1 MNTNTLGPHYR
12 QLYESELLRTQI
24 ALRLADRV
32 SSDGSIQDRCQS
44 RIAESALLWRLL
56 RNIGCLPEIQSRLV
70 RYIER
75 TEPASTV
82 ERIIHRAVL
91 TGESQHAEAE
101 AFLGSF
107 KHLTGERKKI
117 LLSTLL
123 ALTGAASNEPIAAGR
138 KIEYR
143 GHAVWTELVMC
154 AIKIIRDEAD
164 GGSIPDDR
172 QFLMKLL
179 CDYPPSRVWQG
190 NALAHLLGLHGLFA
204 FAPHDPQ
211 LRAGV
216 TALASQLNSDGGVPF
231 IVGQDIW
238 VSALAGLALA
248 ESGIVPE
255 AASWLGE
262 FIAARQ
268 LSDGG
273 WGYDRNTTQ
282 SDVDDTSRC
291 VVFLH
296 ALDSSKY
303 AGVLHSGLEYLNGM
317 AGEDG
322 GFPTYLRGDPS
333 EPDLTAGA
341 ALALATGAP
350 PPADTL
356 RRAGLFLL
364 SAQSA
369 DGSFDPSWTRSHSSV
384 VAHVV
389 RALRE
394 LCQADAIP
402 ATHTE
407 QAISRSVKFL
417 VQRQNLDGGWGHRKG
432 QVSDAIST
440 SHAIDAISGHADPR
454 VVSRA
459 VSNLLLQR
467 DLDGFAAPPDQ
478 VGPRPIPYDFPVLA
492 DIHVLSSLN
501 RLHALARGRDAV
513 SRRIDVRP
521 NSAGG
526 AVLGH

>member
-1 MNTNTLGPHYR
+1 MNANTLGPHYR
-12 QLYESELLRTQI
+12 QLYESELLRTKI
-24 ALRLADRV
+24 ALRLADRM
-32 SSDGSIQDRCQS
+32 SADGSIQDRCQS
-44 RIAESALLWRLL
+44 RIIESALLWRLL
-56 RNIGCLPEIQSRLV
+56 RNIGCLPEIQSRLI

-91 TGESQHAEAE
+91 TGQSQQAEAG
-101 AFLGSF
+101 AFLGGF
-107 KHLTGERKKI
+107 EHLTGERKKI
-117 LLSTLL
+117 LLSTLM
-123 ALTGAASNEPIAAGR
+123 ALTGACAIDRTVAG
-138 KIEYR
+138 KTIEYR
-143 GHAVWTELVMC
+143 GQAVWTELVMC

-164 GGSIPDDR
+164 GGSIPGDR
-172 QFLMKLL
+172 QFLVALL
-179 CDYPPSRVWQG
+179 RDYPPSRVWQG

-204 FAPHDPQ
+204 FAPHDPL

-216 TALASQLNSDGGVPF
+216 TALASQLNFDGGVPF
-231 IVGQDIW
+231 IAGQDIW
-238 VSALAGLALA
+238 MSALAGMALT
-248 ESGIVPE
+248 ESGIAPD
-255 AASWLGE
+255 AAAWLGE

-268 LSDGG
+268 LPDGG
-273 WGYDRNTTQ
+273 WGYDRSTTQ

-296 ALDSSKY
+296 SLDASKY
-303 AGVLHSGLEYLNGM
+303 ADVLHSGLRYLDGM
-317 AGEDG
+317 AGPDG
-322 GFPTYLRGDPS
+322 GFPTYLRGAPS

-350 PPADTL
+350 PRADAL

-364 SAQSA
+364 SAQNA

-394 LCQADAIP
+394 LCEADAIP
-402 ATHTE
+402 PAQTE
-407 QAISRSVKFL
+407 QAISGSVKYL
-417 VQRQNLDGGWGHRKG
+417 VQRQNLDGGWGQRTG
-432 QVSDAIST
+432 QASDAIST
-440 SHAIDAISGHADPR
+440 AHAIDAITGRADAR
-454 VVSRA
+454 VLSRA
-459 VSNLLLQR
+459 VGNLLLQR

-478 VGPRPIPYDFPVLA
+478 VGPRPIPYDFPILA

-501 RLHALARGRDAV
+501 RLHALAPGSDEV

-521 NSAGG
+521 NSARG